1 MLRVLCASSGVQ
13 LETLLKLLVFTNKR
27 RLAFRFG
34 ASEMS
39 KCLLLEQMALSDGV
53 TLSIWANQ
61 LGFGISPAWHC
72 EVASK
77 SHAKS
82 TNATRQSALHE
93 SASAKG
99 M

>member
-1 MLRVLCASSGVQ
+1 MLRVLYASSGVQ
-13 LETLLKLLVFTNKR
+13 LETLLKLLVFTNKS
-27 RLAFRFG
+27 RLAFKFG
-34 ASEMS
+34 TSEIS
-39 KCLLLEQMALSDGV
+39 KCLLSEQLTLSDGV
-53 TLSIWANQ
+53 TFSIWANQ
-61 LGFGISPAWHC
+61 LGFGISPAWLC

-93 SASAKG
+93 SALAKG